1 MITIAAVAAGFR
13 ARARARRLALSL
25 SLSLSLSF
33 STGTEGDYHNHNMQ
47 NLYCTMRRFVNRFVN
62 RFANR
67 CANRFV
73 NRFANRFVNRSMDRS
88 MNRFIVHYSAQL
100 STGTLPPGTLKRHTS
115 LVSSPLSARGWRTL
129 GAKIVICARVG
140 ARRAT
145 YVTSCNDSKAACA
158 R

>member
-13 ARARARRLALSL
+13 ARARAQVSSLSL

-47 NLYCTMRRFVNRFVN
+47 NLYCTMR
-62 RFANR
+62 
-67 CANRFV
+67 RFV